1 MGRGVKEEI
10 QYKIKTKEDK
20 IMENI
25 QIKPVME
32 HFEVVI
38 NGIIAFI
45 ADTKEQAIKELKLQL
60 TY

>member
-1 MGRGVKEEI
+1 
-10 QYKIKTKEDK
+10 
-20 IMENI
+20 MENI

-45 ADTKEQAIKELKLQL
+45 ADTKAEAIKELKSQI
-60 TY
+60 TC